1 MSYADPPAPMAL
13 QPGENPPTPSGTDL
27 LTPGGQATT
36 WVFNPEYQ
44 RLVDLWVKVA
54 APLDQLS
61 KLLDKAY
68 QMARSRDVWDAPVAK
83 RYVEDLAEWRNRLA
97 LYRQSVLTAI
107 SDHAADT
114 PRWVPGKTGA
124 PHAFS

>member
-1 MSYADPPAPMAL
+1 MAL
-13 QPGENPPTPSGTDL
+13 QPGENPPNSSGTDL

-68 QMARSRDVWDAPVAK
+68 QMSRSRDVWDAPVAK

-107 SDHAADT
+107 SDDAADT